1 MASDKAKSAHLI
13 SEPPNKR
20 GSIPVILFHGQ
31 AEAWSTESSAVPY
44 SYLAAGPKVINESA
58 PQFLGTGAWFEYSNG
73 LEIFH
78 LRWCATHSRFWSQ
91 ESR

>member
-1 MASDKAKSAHLI
+1 MGSDKAKSAHMI

-20 GSIPVILFHGQ
+20 ASIPVLLFHGQ

-44 SYLAAGPKVINESA
+44 SQLAAVTRVINESV

-78 LRWCATHSRFWSQ
+78 PHSCATHSRFWSQ